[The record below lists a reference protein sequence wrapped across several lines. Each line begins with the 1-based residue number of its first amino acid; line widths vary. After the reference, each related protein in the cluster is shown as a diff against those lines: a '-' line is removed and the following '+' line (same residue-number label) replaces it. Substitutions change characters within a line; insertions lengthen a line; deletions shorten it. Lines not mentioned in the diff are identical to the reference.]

1 MPKNE
6 VEEREGSK
14 FFEHEAALRANH
26 SWMRGWKLNVSFV
39 VEIVERAVVIE
50 YVIDARVIM
59 DEGVEYVRR
68 INL

>member
-1 MPKNE
+1 MFRT
-6 VEEREGSK
+6 REI
-14 FFEHEAALRANH
+14 ALRANH
-26 SWMRGWKLNVSFV
+26 SWMTGWELNVPFV